1 MESVDTKPSSIWT
14 YLQSK
19 VLLQDDI
26 EQSDGQLSAGE
37 TDDSPGKGCAFN
49 VWELVRQR
57 TNPAL
62 YRPGKITE
70 TEIAQLKTSA
80 GKTTYMLRNCLNDKY
95 LSLGEEGLF
104 LWNLIDGKNTV
115 KDLNIEYISAFGQMG
130 QKVIANFLE
139 LLKKKGFLLDKP
151 APVYA
156 IVSAHLKQNRA
167 SSRFKQAITFITH
180 SRFSSGKADTYFKR
194 LYEGMGFIFFSK
206 PILILIF
213 LLLAVDLGLSS
224 HFMFIKHESMI
235 LLAKPGSH
243 DVIAMMIIYYLS
255 VFIHENAHGLTVKH
269 YKRKVIRGGVLVMYG
284 SPLPYVDTT
293 DIWMKNRGPRMA
305 ASFAGP
311 CANGVIGGIFL
322 ILAWIIP
329 ESIHENLFMHAGF
342 VNSLIFVCNLIPIVE
357 TDGHYIIQD
366 WLERPRL
373 RAESLAF
380 VKKEMWLKLVK
391 REPWTRWDYAH
402 LIYGSVAVLGLAYMI
417 YAGLHL
423 WEHTFAHIAREAIL
437 HPRMVLEIL
446 SVSVTIALVTAI
458 WKFRLLRRGVNVGAV
473 VEYHLHS

>member
-1 MESVDTKPSSIWT
+1 MESADKYLGSVWT
-14 YLQSK
+14 YLRSK
-19 VLLQDDI
+19 VLLHDHI
-26 EQSDGQLSAGE
+26 EQSDGQTGA
-37 TDDSPGKGCAFN
+37 GKGCVFN

-57 TNPAL
+57 TNRAL
-62 YRPGKITE
+62 YRPGKIKE
-70 TEIAQLKTSA
+70 TEIAELKTRA
-80 GKTTYMLRNCLNDKY
+80 GKTTYMLRNCLNDQY

-104 LWNLIDGKNTV
+104 LWNLIDGENTV
-115 KDLNIEYISAFGQMG
+115 KDLNIEYISTFDRMG
-130 QKVIANFLE
+130 QKVIADFLE
-139 LLKKKGFLLDKP
+139 LLKDKGFLLDKP

-156 IVSAHLKQNRA
+156 IVSARLKQNRV
-167 SSRFKQAITFITH
+167 SSRLKQAVAFMTR
-180 SRFSSGKADTYFKR
+180 SRISSRKADRYFKR

-206 PILILIF
+206 PSLILIF

-224 HFMFIKHESMI
+224 HFMFVKHESMI
-235 LLAKPGSH
+235 LLAKPDSH

-269 YKRKVIRGGVLVMYG
+269 YQRKVNRAGVLVLYG

-293 DIWMKNRGPRMA
+293 DIWMKNHGPRMA

-311 CANGVIGGIFL
+311 CSNGVLGGIFL

-380 VKKEMWLKLVK
+380 VKKGMWLKLAK
-391 REPWTRWDYAH
+391 REPWTGWDYAH
-402 LIYGSVAVLGLAYMI
+402 LIYGSIAVLGLAYMI

-423 WEHTFAHIAREAIL
+423 WEHTFAHIVREAIL
-437 HPRMVLEIL
+437 HPLMILEIL
-446 SVSVTIALVTAI
+446 SLSVAIALVTAI
-458 WKFRLLRRGVNVGAV
+458 WKFGLLRRGVNVGAV
-473 VEYHLHS
+473 VERQLHS